1 MRNELRLSGDELAVV
16 QQLLR
21 QTADANM
28 ETAQAAMHQLA
39 KAVELPLR
47 KGFFI
52 GDTVGQIYEREDL
65 PADAAPKYP
74 LDFVGPSGERD
85 FAAYYI
91 SEEGALPERKVTGKE
106 ITIDTFQLGNTIT
119 WNLRYA
125 RVARWPM
132 VERALRIF
140 RDGFVMKVNDE
151 GWRVLIGA
159 AANRQDGQYAS
170 VGSGAFTM
178 AFLSDMQ
185 LKMKRGIDFARNE
198 LTDLYVSSEVQKD
211 IRDFATG
218 TTLDF
223 ITRNEIFNAVAQ
235 PDGNGAEILIPRLY
249 GVNVH
254 ELKQLGVGR
263 DYASTMTDVNGNVSL
278 WAEAADEFVIGLDL
292 TPEGKSNFVMPV
304 RRDLEMFE
312 DMSLH
317 KQQLAGVYGWMEL
330 AFGVLDD
337 RRVLFGHIDAT

>member
-1 MRNELRLSGDELAVV
+1 
-16 QQLLR
+16 
-21 QTADANM
+21 
-28 ETAQAAMHQLA
+28 MHQLA

-52 GDTVGQIYEREDL
+52 GDTVGQIFEREDL

-74 LDFVGPSGERD
+74 LDFVGPSGEAE
-85 FAAYYI
+85 FAAYFI
-91 SEEGALPERKVTGKE
+91 SEEGAMPERKVTGKE
-106 ITIDTFQLGNTIT
+106 VTIDTFQLGNTIT

-132 VERALRIF
+132 VERALRVF
-140 RDGFVMKVNDE
+140 RDGFVKTVNDQ

-159 AANRQDGQYAS
+159 AANRQDGKYAN

-178 AFLSDMQ
+178 PFLSDMQ

-198 LTDLYVSSEVQKD
+198 LTDLYVSSEVQRD

-235 PDGNGAEILIPRLY
+235 PDGNGGEILIPRLY
-249 GVNVH
+249 GVNIH
-254 ELKQLGVGR
+254 ELKQMGVGR
-263 DYASTMTDVNGNVSL
+263 EYSTVMTELNGNVSA
-278 WAEAADEFVIGLDL
+278 WAGSADEIVVGLDL
-292 TPEGKSNFVMPV
+292 TAEGRSNFVMPV

-312 DMSLH
+312 DMALH

-330 AFGVLDD
+330 AFGLLDD
-337 RRVLFGHIDAT
+337 RRILLGHIDAT